1 MMFSMLDVSSS
12 ALSAYRVRMD
22 TIANNVANMY
32 TTRDAEGRSIPYR
45 RRVALFAAGSVAGG
59 QGVRVTGVVEDPS
72 PLKKVY
78 EPGHPDAV
86 KSGPD
91 AGYVFYPN
99 VSPEVEM
106 VDMVAATR
114 AYQANV
120 TAYEAGKS
128 IFASALRLI
137 V

>member
-1 MMFSMLDVSSS
+1 MFSMLDMSAS

-32 TTRDAEGRSIPYR
+32 TTRDAEGRSIAYR
-45 RRVALFAAGSVAGG
+45 RRVALFAAGSTAAGG
-59 QGVRVTGVVEDPS
+59 QGVRVTGIVEDPS

-86 KSGPD
+86 ASGPD

-99 VSPEVEM
+99 VSSEVEM
-106 VDMVAATR
+106 VDMIAATR

-137 V
+137 L

>member
-1 MMFSMLDVSSS
+1 MFSMLDTSAS

-32 TTRDAEGRSIPYR
+32 TTRDAEGRSVAYR
-45 RRVALFAAGSVAGG
+45 RRVALFAAGSTAAGG
-59 QGVRVTGVVEDPS
+59 QGVRVTGVIEDPS
-72 PLKKVY
+72 ELKKVY

-86 KSGPD
+86 KAGPD

-99 VSPEVEM
+99 VSSEVEM
-106 VDMVAATR
+106 VDMIAATR

-128 IFASALRLI
+128 IFSSALRLI
-137 V
+137 L